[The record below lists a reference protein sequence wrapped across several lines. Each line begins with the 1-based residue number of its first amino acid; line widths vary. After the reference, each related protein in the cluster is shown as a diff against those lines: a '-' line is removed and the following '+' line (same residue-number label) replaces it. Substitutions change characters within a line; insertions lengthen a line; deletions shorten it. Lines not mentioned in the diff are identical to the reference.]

1 LKESRKHTSDP
12 QLLAQIVEGLDVL
25 RLPEMRR
32 ALEQALEEPEPHQDR
47 LAWLWRLLEPQL
59 KQRLEGRVERRIKEA
74 HLPARKTFEAF
85 DFAFQPSLDRD
96 FILELASLRFVEQGK
111 NLLLAGMSGTGKSH
125 IALALALCACSANRR
140 VLYTTSADML
150 ARLNASLADD
160 SLVDAVKPYVRAE
173 LLVLDEVGLEQVERK
188 EASRSGLMQKVLL
201 PRYNEHPEGATA
213 TLAGDF
219 SGETSIGKTG
229 TTDSIWTPSGL

>member
-59 KQRLEGRVERRIKEA
+59 TQRLEGRVERRIKEA

-111 NLLLAGMSGTGKSH
+111 PS
-125 IALALALCACSANRR
+125 C
-140 VLYTTSADML
+140 
-150 ARLNASLADD
+150 DD
-160 SLVDAVKPYVRAE
+160 DV
-173 LLVLDEVGLEQVERK
+173 
-188 EASRSGLMQKVLL
+188 
-201 PRYNEHPEGATA
+201 
-213 TLAGDF
+213 
-219 SGETSIGKTG
+219 
-229 TTDSIWTPSGL
+229 